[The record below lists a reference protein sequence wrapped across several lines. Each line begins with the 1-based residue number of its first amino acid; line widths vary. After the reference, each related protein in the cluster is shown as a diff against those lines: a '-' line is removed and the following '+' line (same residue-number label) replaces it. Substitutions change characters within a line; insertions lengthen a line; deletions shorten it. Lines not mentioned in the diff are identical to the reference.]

1 MRDNIEKTDPI
12 ENESMEVVTADEAI
26 KLPRFKTMLG
36 TMQQTKQLVDF
47 FQSTWD
53 NAKEEFGITDDQMAK
68 LIEYNNATRVPRGDD
83 QTEEDYD
90 DLNGLLG
97 VPMER
102 LEEIFGKGSK
112 LFGVDHSQTID
123 RVRYAANL
131 FEQLFMV
138 LREYRQAE
146 ETFSEAIDDSEKRSI
161 EYLQRA
167 AEDESD
173 PEKRERARASLD
185 SYMKTKYLG
194 FLTELSEADQ
204 GRIVST
210 FFNEQRLKYLL
221 ERGRNQL
228 VRAKIPEMIILELS
242 GFEKRCLSEKY
253 HSQNNLMLLTL
264 LQLAGYGKPADNPDV
279 KRRIS
284 ALTIGLDRLIRKQLT
299 GEDLDR
305 TMANI
310 LAFEDMFVDQIAEHK
325 VVEFERK

>member
-1 MRDNIEKTDPI
+1 MQDNNDQVTVP
-12 ENESMEVVTADEAI
+12 ENETMEVITAEEAV

-36 TMQQTKQLVDF
+36 TMQQTKQMVDF

-53 NAKEEFGITDDQMAK
+53 SAKEEFGVTDDQMAK
-68 LIEYNNATRVPRGDD
+68 LIEYNNATRVPREEGQTDD
-83 QTEEDYD
+83 EYD
-90 DLNGLLG
+90 DLNGLTG
-97 VPMER
+97 IPMER

-146 ETFSEAIDDSEKRSI
+146 ESFSEALDDSEKRSI

-173 PEKRERARASLD
+173 PEKRDRAKASLET
-185 SYMKTKYLG
+185 YMKVKYLG

-242 GFEKRCLSEKY
+242 GFERRCLPEKY
-253 HSQNNLMLLTL
+253 HGQNNLMLLTL
-264 LQLAGYGKPADNPDV
+264 LQLAGYGKPADNPEV

-284 ALTIGLDRLIRKQLT
+284 ALTIGLDKLIRKQLT
-299 GEDLDR
+299 GEDLER
-305 TMANI
+305 TMSNV
-310 LAFEDMFVDQIAEHK
+310 LAFEDMFVDQIAGHK
-325 VVEFERK
+325 VVDLNRK